1 MRRGDGVWGS
11 GAAAGALINARTG
24 GHHLSARILI
34 VEDEP
39 ALLAMLKAA
48 VDYGGFASESVSCGK
63 DAIEATRSGRFN
75 AILLDL
81 GLPDVDGGELLPT
94 LRKLS
99 SVPII
104 VVSGRGTERDKIEA
118 LDLGADDFVAK
129 PFLPGELLARI
140 RAALRRA
147 TNRSDVSSSP
157 TQDRAPLTLSTGN
170 DTESFGPLSLEPL
183 SRSLRLGES
192 TVTLSGA
199 EYRVLR
205 LLASRAGA
213 TVSRSDLRQYLYAS
227 DTLADSNVLDVYIS
241 RVRAKLRA
249 LLPDRDLIAN
259 VRGEGWRM
267 NLPGERSPQS
277 ITSPAASE

>member
-1 MRRGDGVWGS
+1 
-11 GAAAGALINARTG
+11 
-24 GHHLSARILI
+24 
-34 VEDEP
+34 
-39 ALLAMLKAA
+39 MLKAA

-63 DAIEATRSGRFN
+63 DAIEATRSGRFD
-75 AILLDL
+75 AVLLDL

-99 SVPII
+99 SIPII

-147 TNRSDVSSSP
+147 ANRGEPRPASA
-157 TQDRAPLTLSTGN
+157 QGREPLTLAPAN
-170 DTESFGPLSLEPL
+170 DIESFGPLSLEPL

-192 TVTLSGA
+192 KVTLSGA

-241 RVRAKLRA
+241 RIRAKLRS
-249 LLPDRDLIAN
+249 LLPDKDLIAN

-267 NLPGERSPQS
+267 HLPAERSAQS
-277 ITSPAASE
+277 IAPPAASE